1 MMTIK
6 EVFNLRSQGHIEAA
20 YEAARAIYSEDKSPY
35 SSTAMFLSA
44 KDMQKLYLDNGQT
57 FEANKIQLALQRLQQ
72 HTPEH
77 LLLGCWGEELAV
89 EYLQKK
95 GYTIIERDWHSSHR
109 DIDIIAHNDSTIIF
123 VEVKT
128 RRNRLFT
135 EPEAA
140 VNHQKLRNLQLAI
153 NHYINF
159 RKIDSPFRFDV
170 ITIVGQVGCINSEIN
185 HIEDFH
191 LL

>member
-1 MMTIK
+1 MTIK
-6 EVFNLRSQGHIEAA
+6 DVFNLRSQGHIEEA
-20 YEAARAIYSEDKSPY
+20 YEVARVIYAKDKSPY

-44 KDMQKLYLDNGQT
+44 KDMQQLYLDNGQT
-57 FEANKIQLALQRLQQ
+57 SEANRIHLALQRLQQ

-95 GYTIIERDWHSSHR
+95 GYKIIERDWHSNHR
-109 DIDIIAHNDSTIIF
+109 DIDIIAHNDNTIIF

-128 RRNRLFT
+128 RRNRFFT
-135 EPEAA
+135 EPESA
-140 VNHQKLRNLQLAI
+140 VNYQKLRNLQLAI

-159 RKIDSPFRFDV
+159 RKIDSPCRFDV
-170 ITIVGQVGCINSEIN
+170 ITIVGQIGCTNPEIN
-185 HIEDFH
+185 HIEDFN